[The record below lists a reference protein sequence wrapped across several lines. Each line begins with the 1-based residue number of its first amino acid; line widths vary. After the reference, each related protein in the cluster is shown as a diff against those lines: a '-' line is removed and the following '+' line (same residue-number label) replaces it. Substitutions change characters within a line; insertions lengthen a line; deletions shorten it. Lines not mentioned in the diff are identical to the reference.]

1 MAGNSVCPFLVCNEH
16 LENSM
21 QLKETIQSYKVL
33 ISGLTNRALLLTLFA
48 FLETA
53 LCMELKAQSPSFRN
67 EEDSLRR
74 LSRQI
79 YTAKTDS
86 SRLSANAR
94 FAGYLSQVLQKPG
107 TYEWP
112 FDSLPDIGCL
122 RAPNNAF
129 RIFNWNLQ
137 FENGTFRYFGYLVLP
152 GRKSIP
158 AKVISLKDRSDSIEN
173 PAKELLSPPNWYGA
187 LYYSILVNTWKKQTY
202 YTLLAWDGYSAKT
215 SRKIIDILTFD
226 KEGKPQFGLPVFKTS
241 DGTKTRVIIEYAR
254 SATFLLRF
262 DKQYLV
268 TAQKRDG
275 SPVKKRMG
283 MIVFDRLVPIDP
295 RLKGRFEY
303 YVPSGETYDAYI
315 FNHGFWQ
322 LAEDV
327 LVSNPSDK
335 KKAKVNKPVEY
346 NLFPPK

>member
-1 MAGNSVCPFLVCNEH
+1 MH
-16 LENSM
+16 
-21 QLKETIQSYKVL
+21 LKERIQSYIVNIPGKIRFSVL
-33 ISGLTNRALLLTLFA
+33 SSFMTLI
-48 FLETA
+48 LI
-53 LCMELKAQSPSFRN
+53 LSCVVLNAQAPSFRH

-74 LSRQI
+74 LSKQI
-79 YTAKTDS
+79 YKAKTDS
-86 SRLSANAR
+86 AKLAANATFSR
-94 FAGYLSQVLQKPG
+94 YLSEVLQQPG
-107 TYEWP
+107 IYKWS

-122 RAPNNAF
+122 RAPDNAF
-129 RIFNWNLQ
+129 RIFNWNLPLI
-137 FENGTFRYFGYLVLP
+137 NGSFSYFGYILLP
-152 GRKSIP
+152 GKKGLSQ
-158 AKVISLKDRSDSIEN
+158 SLFTLCDRSDSIVDAAKQVL
-173 PAKELLSPPNWYGA
+173 PASRWYGA
-187 LYYSILVNTWKKQTY
+187 LYYSILKNIWKKQQY
-202 YTLLAWDGYSAKT
+202 YTLLAWDGYSAKA

-226 KEGKPQFGLPVFKTS
+226 KTGRPQFGWPMFKTAE
-241 DGTKTRVIIEYAR
+241 GTKTRVIIEYAR
-254 SATFLLRF
+254 SATLLLRY
-262 DKQYLV
+262 DNQYLV

-275 SPVKKRMG
+275 TPVKKRMG

-335 KKAKVNKPVEY
+335 KKVKTAKPVEY